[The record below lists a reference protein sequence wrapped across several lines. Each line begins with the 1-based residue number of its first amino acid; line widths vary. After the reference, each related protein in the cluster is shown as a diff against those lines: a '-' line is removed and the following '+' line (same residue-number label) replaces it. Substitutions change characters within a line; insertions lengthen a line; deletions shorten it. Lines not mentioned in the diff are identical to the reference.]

1 MNESNAQSIQ
11 WPAWPVIPAE
21 GIEAVSRVLSSG
33 KINYWTGTECKSF
46 EHEYAAYVGVP
57 YALAVANG
65 TLALELAL
73 AAFEVGPGDEV
84 IVPSRTFIAT
94 AGAVVR
100 VGAVPI
106 IADIDPSTN
115 NLTALSVAQVL
126 TPRTK
131 AIICVHLGGYPVDM
145 DPLISLAEQVGAVII
160 EDCAQAH
167 GATYKG
173 RAIGSLGDAG
183 CFSFC
188 QDKILPLGEGGLIT
202 FKDEAAYKRAWAQRD
217 HGRSFD
223 RAHDS
228 SVGSNSPEF
237 KYLTDRFGTN
247 ARLGEMEGALGR
259 IMLDHLDE
267 YHAQRTANANH
278 LARAFE
284 DIRGIRA
291 LVPSASDSASGTNHA
306 FYRLYARIDV
316 GMLESDWSRNRVIT
330 EVNRRGVPCQYGSSA
345 LIGKERAFQRFADV
359 NRAPLDG
366 AHVADGESIVFYVH
380 PTLGRWHM
388 SMAADVVSAVL
399 LEAMSD
405 E

>member
-1 MNESNAQSIQ
+1 MQ
-11 WPAWPVIPAE
+11 WPGWPVIPAE

-33 KINYWTGTECKSF
+33 KINYWTGNECKSF
-46 EHEYAAYVGVP
+46 EHAYAAYVGVP

-73 AAFEVGPGDEV
+73 SAFGVGEGDEV

-94 AGAVVR
+94 ASAVVR
-100 VGAVPI
+100 VGAIPV

-145 DPLISLAEQVGAVII
+145 DSVISLAEQVGAVVI

-217 HGRSFD
+217 HGRLYD
-223 RAHDS
+223 KAHDT
-228 SVGSNSPEF
+228 SVESNSAEF
-237 KYLTDRFGTN
+237 EYLTDQFGTN

-259 IMLDHLDE
+259 VMLDYLDE
-267 YHAQRTANANH
+267 YHEQRTVNANH
-278 LARAFE
+278 LACAFE

-291 LVPSASDSASGTNHA
+291 LVPSACETASGTNHA

-316 GMLESDWSRNRVIT
+316 KNLKSDWSRNRVID
-330 EVNRRGVPCQYGSSA
+330 EINRRGAPCQYGSSA
-345 LIGKERAFQRFADV
+345 LIGKEQAFQRFVDV
-359 NRAPLDG
+359 NRESLAG
-366 AHVADGESIVFYVH
+366 AHVADEESIVFYVH
-380 PTLGRWHM
+380 PTLNEQHM
-388 SMAADVVSAVL
+388 AHVADVVSAVL
-399 LEAMSD
+399 FEAMSD